1 MSTRIRPAIL
11 ELAIV
16 RTKEFGREPE
26 AIFWVFVFPVLLALA
41 LGFAFRDKAPDK
53 IPVAVIDGPHAQERL
68 AALKGSPELQPRIL
82 SEADARGE
90 LRRGK
95 VSLLVSGGDAVTYS
109 FDATRPESR
118 TARREVDNALQKAA
132 GRRDVLTA
140 RDQLVHEQG
149 ARYIDFLIPGIIGMN
164 LMGTSM
170 WSIGFTAVN
179 ARMKKLLKRLIATP
193 MRKSQYLLS
202 QYLSRLIFLIA
213 EATFV
218 TAFGWIVFGVRVHGS
233 IVTLFIVCIVGGLAF
248 SGLGL
253 LTASRARTIEA
264 VSGLMNVV
272 MMPMWLCSG
281 VFFSYE
287 RFPDAVKPII
297 RALPLTVLTDA
308 LRAVIN
314 DAMPLTSIAPALITL
329 LVWAVVT
336 FGIGLKIF
344 RWQ

>member
-1 MSTRIRPAIL
+1 MSTRIRPPIL

-53 IPVAVIDGPHAQERL
+53 IPIAVIEGPHAQERL
-68 AALKGSPELQPRIL
+68 AALKTSPELQPRIL
-82 SEADARGE
+82 SEADARLE

-95 VSLLVSGGDAVTYS
+95 VSLLVSGDGAVAYS
-109 FDATRPESR
+109 FDPTRPESR
-118 TARREVDNALQKAA
+118 TARREVDNALQRAG
-132 GRRDVLTA
+132 GRRDVITS

-202 QYLSRLIFLIA
+202 QYLSRLVFLIA

-218 TAFGWIVFGVRVHGS
+218 VAFGWIVFGVRVHGS
-233 IVTLFIVCIVGGLAF
+233 LVALFVVCITGGLAF

-314 DAMPLTSIAPALITL
+314 DAMPLSGIAPALLTL